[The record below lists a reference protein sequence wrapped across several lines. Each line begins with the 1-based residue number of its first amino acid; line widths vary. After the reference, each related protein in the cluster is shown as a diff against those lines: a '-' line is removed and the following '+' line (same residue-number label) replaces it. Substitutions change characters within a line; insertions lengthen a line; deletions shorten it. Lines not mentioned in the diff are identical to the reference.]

1 MRARRS
7 QLVASVMNNTL
18 LSIQPDTLSFSGA
31 NALVPDES
39 GLLMLRFRIH
49 AGDSGIEALRH
60 ARRSMLR
67 EEWTLGRREGEPSL
81 EDAVFT
87 NDAIVW
93 PVWPEQRDMCLER
106 LALLE
111 ARVARMLEDPAAM
124 RELSRASR
132 TTISR
137 V

>member
-1 MRARRS
+1 
-7 QLVASVMNNTL
+7 MNNML
-18 LSIQPDTLSFSGA
+18 LSILPDGPTTSGSS
-31 NALVPDES
+31 ALMPDEN

-49 AGDSGIEALRH
+49 AGESALEALRH

-87 NDAIVW
+87 NDTIVW
-93 PVWPEQRDMCLER
+93 PVWPEQRDICLEK
-106 LALLE
+106 LAQLE
-111 ARVARMLEDPAAM
+111 ARVVRTLEDPAAM

-132 TTISR
+132 PVVLR
-137 V
+137 G